1 MVQNFKSLISK
12 KKKKQSTHVNNKK
25 VLYPLP
31 SLHRC
36 QAWKKK
42 LSKLPKD
49 LLFHRYL
56 QPLSLSLSLSLLRIF
71 HYLFSFFSNQFFPW
85 FVKSPQ
91 TIRSKDRIEFL
102 VNCFLFFILVLGE
115 WKHKGKQMQK
125 LSRMTDVRQSLRDKA
140 TRQALS
146 HCERTNMR

>member
-1 MVQNFKSLISK
+1 MQKFKSLISSKENQK
-12 KKKKQSTHVNNKK
+12 KKTNR
-25 VLYPLP
+25 P
-31 SLHRC
+31 SLTI
-36 QAWKKK
+36 KKCFILSPLSIVVGQGKHK

-115 WKHKGKQMQK
+115 WKHKGK
-125 LSRMTDVRQSLRDKA
+125 
-140 TRQALS
+140 
-146 HCERTNMR
+146 